1 MIDVIFPFHRNDRF
15 LTEALDSLYAS
26 KSVDIRLVVVDDRID
41 KEKDLTKL
49 FVKFENFEYVNST
62 GGCGYGHC
70 LMLASNYLT
79 SEFTAL
85 MNSDD
90 TVHPERFARQIK
102 MLDYSELSISKMNR
116 IDGDGR
122 VKKSILGDILG
133 SKYNPA
139 FLILGA
145 YGANA
150 TWCMQR
156 DWWVKNAIFDNEQC
170 LDWRIALRSFQDTQI
185 TYSKIPL
192 YNYRKHSGQVTS
204 HRNIPQ
210 IELDSLY
217 NSWSDYISVLIAE
230 EIPREIFNLLAVP
243 WNAFPSKVDQSYF
256 MHRNL
261 ILLKIKEC
269 YPEIYNDFL
278 KLVMRRDISAITRSG
293 SFLTKIKLIM
303 KSYKELVPLGKD
315 LLTYSIK

>member
-1 MIDVIFPFHRNDRF
+1 MIDVIFPFHREDRF
-15 LTEALDSLYAS
+15 LTEALDSLHAS
-26 KSVDIRLVVVDDRID
+26 KSVDIRLIVVDDRID

-62 GGCGYGHC
+62 GTCGYGHC
-70 LMLASNYLT
+70 LLLASNYLT

-102 MLDYSELSISKMNR
+102 MLDNSELSISKMNR
-116 IDGDGR
+116 IDGNGR
-122 VKKSILGDILG
+122 VTHSILGDIVG
-133 SKYNPA
+133 SKYDPA

-170 LDWRIALRSFQDTQI
+170 LDWRIALRSFPGTKI

-192 YNYRKHSGQVTS
+192 YNYRKHSDQITS
-204 HRNIPQ
+204 HKKIPQ
-210 IELDSLY
+210 KELDPLY
-217 NSWSDYISVLIAE
+217 NSWSAFISVLIAE

-256 MHRNL
+256 THRNL
-261 ILLKIKEC
+261 ILSKIKE
-269 YPEIYNDFL
+269 YHPEIYKDFL
-278 KLVMRRDISAITRSG
+278 KLVMRRDISAVTRSG
-293 SFLTKIKLIM
+293 SFFTKINLII
-303 KSYKELVPLGKD
+303 KSYKEIVPLGKD

>member
-1 MIDVIFPFHRNDRF
+1 MIDVIFPFHRDDRF

-26 KSVDIRLVVVDDRID
+26 KNVDIRLVVVDDRID

-49 FVKFENFEYVNST
+49 FMKFEDYEYVNST

-90 TVHPERFARQIK
+90 TVHSERFARQIK
-102 MLDYSELSISKMNR
+102 MLDNSELSITKMNR
-116 IDGDGR
+116 IDGDSR
-122 VKKSILGDILG
+122 VNQSILGDIVG
-133 SKYNPA
+133 SIYNPA

-156 DWWVKNAIFDNEQC
+156 DWWIKNAIFDNEQC
-170 LDWRIALRSFQDTQI
+170 LDWRIALRSFPGTHI
-185 TYSKIPL
+185 TYSSIPL
-192 YNYRKHSGQVTS
+192 YNYRKHKNQITS

-210 IELDSLY
+210 RELDSLY
-217 NSWSDYISVLIAE
+217 NSWSDYIGLLIAE

-243 WNAFPSKVDQSYF
+243 WNASPSKVDQRYF
-256 MHRNL
+256 THRNL
-261 ILLKIKEC
+261 ILLKIKDY

-293 SFLTKIKLIM
+293 SFFTKVKLIM
-303 KSYKELVPLGKD
+303 KSYKEFVPLGKD